1 MFAELLQDHDDTPIE
16 DKIVVLNGLSWSD
29 YQRLLEIRGEAY
41 NLTNTPHFANPQ
53 ANLNAGAFGEI
64 SSLNNGL
71 DSLGRQINLAL
82 RLLF

>member
-1 MFAELLQDHDDTPIE
+1 MEHYKF
-16 DKIVVLNGLSWSD
+16 
-29 YQRLLEIRGEAY
+29 EIRGEAY
-41 NLTNTPHFANPQ
+41 NLTNSPHFANPQ
-53 ANLNAGAFGEI
+53 ANLNSGAFGEI